1 MRIKKYKQF
10 PKYKIK
16 VLFPNNTPNNRILDP
31 KLQKE
36 VAGFFKNKHSS
47 LFKIK
52 VSLKEVKVKAEN
64 LHRKISKEVQ

>member
-16 VLFPNNTPNNRILDP
+16 VLFPNNTPNSRILDP